1 MQPLGTA
8 SIPLRRQEGG
18 RAMAEKTKEEKKGAK
33 QEERPALVPWR
44 PFEEFDLGPSVFG
57 EWPFSS
63 SRLPR
68 PRQEL
73 LREGPWTGRR
83 ELLIPA
89 MDVRENDQQYSVTV
103 ELPGVRKEDVHV
115 EIEEGVL
122 TIRGEKASERDEKKE
137 HCRYT
142 ERTYGS
148 FRRSF
153 RLPSDADADRLD
165 ASFKDGVLAVT
176 IPRTEAAK
184 PRTIAIK
191 A

>member
-1 MQPLGTA
+1 
-8 SIPLRRQEGG
+8 
-18 RAMAEKTKEEKKGAK
+18 MAEKAIVEKGAK
-33 QEERPALVPWR
+33 QERSARVPWR
-44 PFEEFDLGPSVFG
+44 PFEEFDPGPSVLG

-68 PRQEL
+68 TRQEL
-73 LREGPWTGRR
+73 LREGSWTGRG
-83 ELLIPA
+83 ELLVPA
-89 MDVRENDQQYSVTV
+89 MDVRENDQHYSITV

-122 TIRGEKASERDEKKE
+122 TIRGEKKSEQDEKKE
-137 HCRYT
+137 HCRYA

-153 RLPSDADADRLD
+153 RLPLDADADRLE

-176 IPRTEAAK
+176 IPRTEAEK
-184 PRTIAIK
+184 PRMITIK
-191 A
+191 AS